1 MEDQKAP
8 LQQQPV
14 AAEVPAP
21 PREIDFS
28 AADVSERYED
38 VFQIIRPETCLG
50 VRWRENAYEFTC
62 DNGVALRIQV
72 LTNAIVRLRYSPNGI
87 FERDFSYALQPDF
100 EAEKVTVRL
109 SETDNEYLLV
119 SDQLQ
124 IVVRKK
130 HLRVLIYDSDDHLL
144 SEDEVGYAAKRTVLK
159 GWCECSLTKRHLRK
173 EVYYGLGD
181 KSCGANLH
189 GKKFENWCTDAFAF
203 GRESDPLYKAVPFYC
218 FLRNGKAGGIF
229 LDNTFRSHFDFNSR
243 ADDTTRFWCEGGEM
257 NYYFIHGPGLSEVS
271 TGYARLTG
279 THALPPLWALG
290 YHQCRWSYY
299 PYTRVLE
306 IADKFRELDIP
317 CDAIY
322 LDIDYMDGYRCF
334 TWNDDHF
341 PDPAQLIADLRA
353 RGFRTVTMIDP
364 GLKEDPDYA
373 VYADAL
379 EKGYLLKNA
388 DGHIA
393 SAPVWPGFCGFP
405 DFTHPEV
412 RHWWGNLY
420 EDMYREKGVAGFWND
435 MNEPA
440 VFHVHHKTLPD
451 HVLHHYEGAPC
462 GHRRAHNIY
471 GLQMARASW
480 EGFRRLQPEQRPFLL
495 SRASFSGGQR
505 YGAVWTGDNVS
516 DWEHLQ
522 IANVQCVR
530 LSVSGFS
537 FCGSDIGGF
546 AGTADGELFVR
557 WLQLGVF
564 HPLMRVHSM
573 GQHTGGDMA
582 VQEEAELAAP
592 ELHQTDQEPWSFG
605 EKYTALTKK
614 AIELRYAL
622 LPYLYTAMW
631 QNSRSGVPVLRH
643 LAFDDPAEP
652 RHWDNERDFI
662 FGEHLLV
669 SPVVQPKIHRQMVVL
684 PKGNWYNFWTGQSG
698 NGEMFI
704 NILPDQIPF
713 FVREGAVLPI
723 YPARQWTDEKP
734 VEELTLYVYYKNGR
748 ETSHLYEDAGEGYAY
763 QRGEYCLQFFESEGS
778 ETGFTLRQRR
788 EGNFLPTYTR
798 VKIYLV
804 GFPTFA
810 RQCRVDGQEAP
821 IKEIRLRDRS
831 LYTLMTSP
839 DFSEI
844 VWNV

>member
-203 GRESDPLYKAVPFYC
+203 GRESDPLYKAVPFYY

-257 NYYFIHGPGLSEVS
+257 NYYFIYGPGLSEVS
-271 TGYARLTG
+271 AGYARLTG
-279 THALPPLWALG
+279 SHALPPLWALG